1 MGGSQPQKTAN
12 PDTLLRRVMV
22 AAVLLPIG
30 LLAIYLGG
38 WAYSGLIMLLLGVA
52 VYEYVQLFK
61 IGGLEP
67 SAPFAVA
74 GTLILA
80 AERALNGPEGAF
92 GVLGLII
99 MAVMAYHLIAFERGR
114 DQAGTD
120 FAVTG
125 SGIIYIGWLGAYLI
139 SLRMLPDGMWW
150 VLTALPATWLADTA
164 AYFVGRRIGRHKITP
179 RLSPK
184 KSWEGYLAGILFSV
198 PGTMLLTLLWRYL
211 GAGPAITPWRGALSG
226 GSACLADDF
235 RGSGRE
241 YDQKAGRRQG
251 LGPPAARP
259 RRHF

>member
-1 MGGSQPQKTAN
+1 MGGSHPQKTAN
-12 PDTLLRRVMV
+12 PQPPLRRVMV

-52 VYEYVQLFK
+52 VYEYVQLFN
-61 IGGLEP
+61 GGLEP

-179 RLSPK
+179 
-184 KSWEGYLAGILFSV
+184 LFE
-198 PGTMLLTLLWRYL
+198 P
-211 GAGPAITPWRGALSG
+211 
-226 GSACLADDF
+226 
-235 RGSGRE
+235 
-241 YDQKAGRRQG
+241 
-251 LGPPAARP
+251 
-259 RRHF
+259 